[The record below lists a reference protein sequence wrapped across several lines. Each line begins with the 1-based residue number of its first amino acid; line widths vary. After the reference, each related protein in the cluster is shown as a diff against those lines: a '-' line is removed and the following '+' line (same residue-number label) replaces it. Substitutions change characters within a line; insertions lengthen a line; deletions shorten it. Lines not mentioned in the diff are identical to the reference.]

1 MLWCVYGALGL
12 VGGLVRLKKHLED
25 LTIWRT
31 LLYLEDITTH
41 GGLTLVDALL
51 DVLESML
58 R

>member
-1 MLWCVYGALGL
+1 MEDIAILGDFAI
-12 VGGLVRLKKHLED
+12 LE
-25 LTIWRT
+25 T

-51 DVLESML
+51 DVLETML